1 MKCPRGYLVRASDS
15 LTVPRFSSIYGKNP
29 IAHRGPILWN
39 ILIAKDK
46 HFSNTCY
53 KTLKRKIRSMD
64 IFKELTLKE
73 TSTTNTNFR
82 HKDFNDIKGIL
93 EFFIFFYVVYIYIY
107 IYSYFIVYIFCS

>member
-1 MKCPRGYLVRASDS
+1 
-15 LTVPRFSSIYGKNP
+15 
-29 IAHRGPILWN
+29 
-39 ILIAKDK
+39 
-46 HFSNTCY
+46 
-53 KTLKRKIRSMD
+53 MD